1 MAMTMRLILI
11 LVLSPPALS
20 QDKDIGQILWDGGGT
35 LLKIDAAVLEK
46 EAELGGFL
54 WDAAGKAFN
63 SLADTDGTVDPTMG
77 ESTSGDTFGLIP
89 GVSTLDNTD
98 EQTNNLPPIDGS
110 GSDNIVEPPT
120 GKTIAPATSGENTA
134 EQTNGLLK
142 DPNEVTT
149 KPSPKPLDDPIQPD
163 NPPTVK
169 LSVTADQ
176 FSTKTL
182 PGDECGL
189 SNSKASFMQYSNLL
203 LVYYELANS
212 CGFLLRHLTATVLVT
227 EPLLE

>member
-1 MAMTMRLILI
+1 
-11 LVLSPPALS
+11 
-20 QDKDIGQILWDGGGT
+20 
-35 LLKIDAAVLEK
+35 
-46 EAELGGFL
+46 
-54 WDAAGKAFN
+54 
-63 SLADTDGTVDPTMG
+63 MG

-98 EQTNNLPPIDGS
+98 EQKNNLPPIDGS

-134 EQTNGLLK
+134 EQTNDLLQ
-142 DPNEVTT
+142 DPNEVST
-149 KPSPKPLDDPIQPD
+149 KPSPKPLDDAIQPD

-169 LSVTADQ
+169 LSVTDDQ

-182 PGDECGL
+182 PGNECDL

-203 LVYYELANS
+203 VLYYELPNS